1 MLLCKSGNGKEVE
14 RLEKDKQTYVLEMD
28 NIAKEYSGN
37 RVLKGVNLHIRP
49 GEIPEYFNPVAS
61 YVKYFTVP

>member
-1 MLLCKSGNGKEVE
+1 MERTSG
-14 RLEKDKQTYVLEMD
+14 DYVLKMD

-49 GEIPEYFNPVAS
+49 GEIHALGKEAHAVC
-61 YVKYFTVP
+61 